1 MSSALRVADMIH
13 SSWRKT
19 EGNPEKEKKMPIAPC
34 RGREAR
40 GIEDRNRTDIYI
52 ATPFPFPSLATKPS
66 SARISTMG
74 RRKIEIQPITVR
86 SLALAPRSHTHILFF
101 SPAREEQ
108 IRHFPKGLSLSS
120 TRCSHL
126 TLAFQRKNGL
136 FKKAYELGVLCSV
149 DVAVI
154 VFDNKQGG
162 PRLYQYG
169 SDDVITIVERA
180 MRVRPTAHPPLSR

>member
-1 MSSALRVADMIH
+1 V
-13 SSWRKT
+13 WRPK
-19 EGNPEKEKKMPIAPC
+19 
-34 RGREAR
+34 
-40 GIEDRNRTDIYI
+40 IERIYI
-52 ATPFPFPSLATKPS
+52 SQDPFPFPRPLQRNPS
-66 SARISTMG
+66 FGFSTMG

-86 SLALAPRSHTHILFF
+86 FFALVSSLSNLFF
-101 SPAREEQ
+101 RNAAREEQ
-108 IRHFPKGLSLSS
+108 IRNLPKGSLLSHPPCISS
-120 TRCSHL
+120 HPLC
-126 TLAFQRKNGL
+126 QRKNGL

-180 MRVRPTAHPPLSR
+180 MGVRPTHPSFFSSRSPCSVRG